1 VVCRRPARRDGPGRT
16 CELDHPSGRAD
27 PDRGGVT
34 PDPGEA
40 LGGDTG
46 AGVPPPFP
54 GSAPPPPA
62 APPAFPSQ
70 APVGYPTTGWPGT
83 SEGVPYASWGIRVG
97 GYLIDAVIFLVV
109 LGVFAILFRH
119 THALDVHFMARRG
132 TRRRNFSSLPFLF
145 TGLCYI
151 AYGTLLCGSAR
162 GQTLG
167 MMAVGVRAVRDETLG
182 VLGYGRALGRAVFE
196 GVLRLINL
204 LFFLLG
210 LVWILDML
218 FPLWDKKRQTLHDK
232 VAGSVVLRVRPAG

>member
-1 VVCRRPARRDGPGRT
+1 M
-16 CELDHPSGRAD
+16 
-27 PDRGGVT
+27 
-34 PDPGEA
+34 
-40 LGGDTG
+40 
-46 AGVPPPFP
+46 
-54 GSAPPPPA
+54 
-62 APPAFPSQ
+62 
-70 APVGYPTTGWPGT
+70 
-83 SEGVPYASWGIRVG
+83 PYASWGIRVG

-109 LGVFAILFRH
+109 LAIFAILFRH

-132 TRRRNFSSLPFLF
+132 TRRRSFSSLPFLF
-145 TGLCYI
+145 TGLCYV

-162 GQTLG
+162 GQTVG

-182 VLGYGRALGRAVFE
+182 VLGYGRALARAGSE

>member
-1 VVCRRPARRDGPGRT
+1 
-16 CELDHPSGRAD
+16 
-27 PDRGGVT
+27 VT
-34 PDPGEA
+34 PDPDEA
-40 LGGDTG
+40 TGGDVG
-46 AGVPPPFP
+46 AGGPPPFP
-54 GSAPPPPA
+54 GNAPPPPPPPA
-62 APPAFPSQ
+62 APPAFPTQ
-70 APVGYPTTGWPGT
+70 TQIGYPSAASPEAA
-83 SEGVPYASWGIRVG
+83 SGVPYASWGIRVG

-109 LGVFAILFRH
+109 LAIFALLFRH
-119 THALDVHFMARRG
+119 THALDVHLMARRG
-132 TRRRNFSSLPFLF
+132 TRRRSFSTLPFLF

-167 MMAVGVRAVRDETLG
+167 MMAVGVRAVRDESLG
-182 VLGYGRALGRAVFE
+182 VLGYGRALARAVFE

-204 LFFLLG
+204 LFLLLG